1 MTQVA
6 GTTDTFDVQSL
17 KESLDPMIWDLFPM
31 DTYFQNNIDKVDVG
45 QPQHQW
51 VFDSLAAAAN
61 NKQIQGDDATYAT
74 AVTATR
80 VSNYTQIARKA
91 IILSDTLTASET
103 IGQNPMG
110 REVLKQMK
118 QYKRDVEFDLLG
130 RQGSSAGAT
139 NTAAASGGVLAWI
152 FGQSTAA
159 GASDS
164 RLNGNTIQPATT
176 TTGTTPGYASS
187 VVAGQTDGTT
197 AASSI
202 TYTDVESAAEL
213 AWLDGGEPDTIIC
226 SNGQKKAVDA
236 FTSRATRTADISAT
250 DKLSIQGTVNILVTS
265 FGTFKVVMSRYIP
278 RNCLVV
284 LQMDKWAMGQ
294 LRAPKVQEMAKTGDA
309 TKKMIVGEYTLIARN
324 PNASAKV
331 VDFKET

>member
-6 GTTDTFDVQSL
+6 GTTDSFDSAAL
-17 KESLDPMIWDLFPM
+17 RESLDPVIWDLFPM
-31 DTYFQNNIDKVDVG
+31 DMVFQNAIDKVNVK

-61 NKQIQGDDATYAT
+61 NKQVQGDDFSYTT

-91 IILSDTLTASET
+91 IVLSNTLIASET
-103 IGQNPMG
+103 VGQNPLG
-110 REVLKQMK
+110 REVMKQMK

-139 NTAAASGGVLAWI
+139 GTAAASGGVLAWI
-152 FGQSTAA
+152 WGQGATVPGNAVAA
-159 GASDS
+159 TSSA
-164 RLNGNTIQPATT
+164 
-176 TTGTTPGYASS
+176 GTTPSYASAA
-187 VVAGQTDGTT
+187 VAGQTDGTT

-202 TYTDVESAAEL
+202 VYSDVESAAEL
-213 AWLDGGEPDTIIC
+213 AWLDGGEPDLILC
-226 SNGQKKAVDA
+226 SNGQKKVVDG
-236 FTSRATRTADISAT
+236 FTSRATRTADIKDTDVLTIQAT
-250 DKLSIQGTVNILVTS
+250 ANLIITS

-278 RNCLVV
+278 RNCLVL
-284 LQMDKWAMGQ
+284 LQTDKWAMGQ
-294 LRAPKVQEMAKTGDA
+294 LRAPKVIDIAQTGDA
-309 TKKMIVGEYTLIARN
+309 TKKAIVGEYTLIARN
-324 PNASAKV
+324 PNSSAKV

>member
-6 GTTDTFDVQSL
+6 GTTDSFDSAAL
-17 KESLDPMIWDLFPM
+17 KESLDSVIWDLFPM
-31 DTYFQNNIDKVDVG
+31 DMVFQNAIDKVNVK

-61 NKQIQGDDATYAT
+61 NKQVQGDDFSYTT

-91 IILSDTLTASET
+91 IVLSNTLIASET
-103 IGQNPMG
+103 VGQNPLG
-110 REVLKQMK
+110 REVMKQMK

-139 NTAAASGGVLAWI
+139 GTAAASGGVLAWI
-152 FGQSTAA
+152 WGQGATIACNTVAA
-159 GASDS
+159 TSSA
-164 RLNGNTIQPATT
+164 
-176 TTGTTPGYASS
+176 GTTPSYASAA
-187 VVAGQTDGTT
+187 VAGQTDGTT

-202 TYTDVESAAEL
+202 VYSDVESAAEL
-213 AWLDGGEPDTIIC
+213 AWLDGGEPDLILC
-226 SNGQKKAVDA
+226 SNGQKKVVDG
-236 FTSRATRTADISAT
+236 FTSRATRTADIKDTDVLTIQAT
-250 DKLSIQGTVNILVTS
+250 ANLIITS

-278 RNCLVV
+278 RNCLVL
-284 LQMDKWAMGQ
+284 LQTDKWAMGQ
-294 LRAPKVQEMAKTGDA
+294 LRAPKVIDIAQTGDA
-309 TKKMIVGEYTLIARN
+309 TKKAIVGEYTLIARN

>member
-1 MTQVA
+1 MTEVA
-6 GTTDTFDVQSL
+6 GTTDSFDVQSL
-17 KESLDPMIWDLFPM
+17 KESLDSVIWDLFPM
-31 DTYFQNNIDKVDVG
+31 DTYFQNNIDKVEVG

-51 VFDSLAAAAN
+51 VFDTLAAAAN
-61 NKQIQGDDATYAT
+61 NKQIQGDSYTYSTVA
-74 AVTATR
+74 TATR

-91 IILSDTLTASET
+91 ITVSTTLIASNT
-103 IGQNPMG
+103 VGGSPIG
-110 REVLKQMK
+110 REVMK
-118 QYKRDVEFDLLG
+118 KMKEFKRDVEFDLLG

-152 FGQSTAA
+152 WGQGAA
-159 GASDS
+159 IA
-164 RLNGNTIQPATT
+164 GNTVAATSSA
-176 TTGTTPGYASS
+176 GTTPSYTSAA
-187 VVAGQTDGTT
+187 VAGQTDGTT

-284 LQMDKWAMGQ
+284 LQM
-294 LRAPKVQEMAKTGDA
+294 
-309 TKKMIVGEYTLIARN
+309 
-324 PNASAKV
+324 
-331 VDFKET
+331 

>member
-6 GTTDTFDVQSL
+6 GTTDTFDSQAL
-17 KESLDPMIWDLFPM
+17 KESLDSVIWDLFPM

-51 VFDSLAAAAN
+51 VFDTLAAAAN
-61 NKQIQGDDATYAT
+61 NKQIQGDTYTYST
-74 AVTATR
+74 AATATR

-91 IILSDTLTASET
+91 ITVSTTLQSSNAV
-103 IGQNPMG
+103 GGNPVG
-110 REVLKQMK
+110 REVMK
-118 QYKRDVEFDLLG
+118 KMKEYKRDVEFDLLG

-152 FGQSTAA
+152 WGQ
-159 GASDS
+159 GATVA
-164 RLNGNTIQPATT
+164 GNTIVPTGA
-176 TTGTTPGYASS
+176 TTGTTPSYASS
-187 VVAGQTDGTT
+187 AVAGQTDGTT

-213 AWLDGGEPDTIIC
+213 AWLDGGEPDTILC
-226 SNGQKKAVDA
+226 SNGQKKVVDA
-236 FTSRATRTADISAT
+236 FTSRATRTADIGAQ
-250 DKLSIQGTVNILVTS
+250 DKLTVQGTVNILVTS

-278 RNCLVV
+278 RNCLVL

-294 LRAPKVQEMAKTGDA
+294 LRAPKVIEPAQTADA
-309 TKKMIVGEYTLIARN
+309 VNKVIIGEYTLIARN
-324 PNASAKV
+324 PNSSAKV
-331 VDFKET
+331 VDFKES